1 MMGEGESWRERV
13 SALGRR
19 EIAGL
24 VVVGVLVC
32 GAVGVWYVRSLPR
45 PIRVVAEERPAP
57 ASTAPPADPASAV
70 APGSVPASSVPV
82 AASPSP
88 AEILVYVTGLV
99 RHPGVYRFQ
108 QGDRVVDAIEAAG
121 GAEEGADLTSLNLAA
136 LLTDGEQVTV
146 GRAGGGP
153 GPPSG
158 TTSGST
164 GGTGAGGAGAGG
176 ASAPGAPGALVN
188 LNTATLEQLE
198 SLPGI
203 GPALGQRIIDYRE
216 QHGAFHA
223 VDDLLNVSG
232 IGDKTLEDL
241 RPLVTV

>member
-1 MMGEGESWRERV
+1 MGEGDSWRERV
-13 SALGRR
+13 SAPGRR

-24 VVVGVLVC
+24 IAVGVLVC
-32 GAVGVWYVRSLPR
+32 GAVALWYVRSLPR
-45 PIRVVAEERPAP
+45 PIRVVAEDGPARGSAPAEATAGVPGPGGSPAP
-57 ASTAPPADPASAV
+57 AAPV
-70 APGSVPASSVPV
+70 L
-82 AASPSP
+82 ASPSP

-99 RHPGVYRFQ
+99 RDPGVYRFR

-121 GAEEGADLTSLNLAA
+121 GAREGADLTTLNLAA
-136 LLTDGEQVTV
+136 LLADGEQVTV

-158 TTSGST
+158 TSSGSAT
-164 GGTGAGGAGAGG
+164 GGGGDGSGAGA
-176 ASAPGAPGALVN
+176 APGSPVN
-188 LNTATLEQLE
+188 LNTATLEELE

>member
-1 MMGEGESWRERV
+1 
-13 SALGRR
+13 
-19 EIAGL
+19 
-24 VVVGVLVC
+24 
-32 GAVGVWYVRSLPR
+32 
-45 PIRVVAEERPAP
+45 
-57 ASTAPPADPASAV
+57 
-70 APGSVPASSVPV
+70 
-82 AASPSP
+82 SP

-108 QGDRVVDAIEAAG
+108 LGDRVVDAIAAAG

-146 GRAGGGP
+146 GKTGGGP

-158 TTSGST
+158 TSAGSSG
-164 GGTGAGGAGAGG
+164 GGTTGSEAGGGG
-176 ASAPGAPGALVN
+176 APGAPVN
-188 LNTATLEQLE
+188 LNTATLEELE

-216 QHGAFHA
+216 QHGSFHS

-232 IGDKTLEDL
+232 IGDKTLED
-241 RPLVTV
+241 

>member
-1 MMGEGESWRERV
+1 
-13 SALGRR
+13 
-19 EIAGL
+19 
-24 VVVGVLVC
+24 
-32 GAVGVWYVRSLPR
+32 
-45 PIRVVAEERPAP
+45 
-57 ASTAPPADPASAV
+57 
-70 APGSVPASSVPV
+70 
-82 AASPSP
+82 
-88 AEILVYVTGLV
+88 
-99 RHPGVYRFQ
+99 VYRFQ
-108 QGDRVVDAIEAAG
+108 LGDRVVDAIEAAG

-158 TTSGST
+158 TTPGSA
-164 GGTGAGGAGAGG
+164 GGGASGAGGAGAGG
-176 ASAPGAPGALVN
+176 ASAPVN